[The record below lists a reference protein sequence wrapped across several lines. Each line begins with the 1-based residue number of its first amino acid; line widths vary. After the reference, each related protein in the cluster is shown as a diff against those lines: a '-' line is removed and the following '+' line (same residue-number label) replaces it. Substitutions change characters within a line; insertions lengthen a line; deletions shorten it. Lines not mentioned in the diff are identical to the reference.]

1 MITTDTHPLWTQRV
15 PRVDPSRATL
25 FWTDAESGEQ
35 LSIELVC
42 SRELLDALVADGF
55 ELRPAHAT
63 YAPHASCRITAGVD
77 PA

>member
-1 MITTDTHPLWTQRV
+1 MMTTDKHPIWTHSV
-15 PRVDPSRATL
+15 PRVETSRANL

-42 SRELLDALVADGF
+42 SRELVDDLVAHGF

-63 YAPHASCRITAGVD
+63 YAPHASCRITAGID